1 MANYSNQTLPRVR
14 QVSYGEYEVARL
26 NMIEERLMKH
36 YGKNFSQLHKDL
48 MRKEYQLVTL

>member
-26 NMIEERLMKH
+26 YTNGEFKE
-36 YGKNFSQLHKDL
+36 NQSQANGNG
-48 MRKEYQLVTL
+48 VAPGFPSI